1 MPAVAL
7 RCWRCLWLSDRTARC
22 AFMGPLS
29 QYLDEMLRFQC
40 PQELP
45 IDFKDVATLWVTDKL
60 RQHSFSVEVTAP
72 QCCSCR

>member
-1 MPAVAL
+1 
-7 RCWRCLWLSDRTARC
+7 
-22 AFMGPLS
+22 MGPLS